1 VVTVCL
7 LPGLAAAVAVV
18 MAAPPAASQDPRAQ
32 EARKACA
39 AGDVDR
45 GIKLLADL
53 ISENGDPN
61 ALYNQGRCYQQN
73 GRHEQ
78 AISRFREYLRTAKD
92 IPSDEARTVEGYIKE
107 LEAELEAKARREIAS
122 PAATTPPPTT
132 MTTMTTPT
140 SVPVAPSADV
150 TSSDGRSLRIASIAL
165 GVLSVAALGTG
176 IYAAM
181 RVDAINERIAAKEP
195 PISAEDYQAW
205 SREGERAEVLQW
217 VGYGVSAGALAGA
230 ITCYLLSTSAE
241 RARPVAAV
249 TPRLGPFLSPTS
261 AGAVVRLGF

>member
-1 VVTVCL
+1 MVTVCL
-7 LPGLAAAVAVV
+7 LPGLAAVVAVV

-78 AISRFREYLRTAKD
+78 AISRFREYLRTARD

-107 LEAELEAKARREIAS
+107 LEAELDAKARREVAP
-122 PAATTPPPTT
+122 PAATTPTTT
-132 MTTMTTPT
+132 MTPPT
-140 SVPVAPSADV
+140 SVPAAPSADV

-181 RVDAINERIAAKEP
+181 RVDAINDRIAAKEP

-241 RARPVAAV
+241 RARPVAAR
-249 TPRLGPFLSPTS
+249 TPRLLPLLSPTS

>member
-1 VVTVCL
+1 MVTVCL
-7 LPGLAAAVAVV
+7 LPGLAAVVAVV

-78 AISRFREYLRTAKD
+78 AISRFREYLRTARD

-107 LEAELEAKARREIAS
+107 LEAELDAKARREIAP
-122 PAATTPPPTT
+122 PAATTPTTT
-132 MTTMTTPT
+132 MTPPT
-140 SVPVAPSADV
+140 SVPAAPSADV

-181 RVDAINERIAAKEP
+181 RVDAINDRIAAKEP

-241 RARPVAAV
+241 RARPVAAR
-249 TPRLGPFLSPTS
+249 TPRLLPLLSPTS